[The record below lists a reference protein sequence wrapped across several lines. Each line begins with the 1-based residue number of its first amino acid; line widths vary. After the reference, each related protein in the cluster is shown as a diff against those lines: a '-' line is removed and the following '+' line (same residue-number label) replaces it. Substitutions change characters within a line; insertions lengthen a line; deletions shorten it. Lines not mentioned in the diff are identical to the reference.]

1 MAKYEVLIVDDEW
14 NMRNLLKIYLTQ
26 AHCRVIEAQ
35 NGNEAL
41 ALMHKYN
48 QTIHL
53 VILDIMMPDMDGWEV
68 CKEIRKHFSLPILML
83 TARTDV
89 KDVVRGLNEGA
100 DDYLTKPFAP
110 EELLARVNALLRRT
124 HTEGKHEQRLLF
136 KDLIIDRA
144 SWTVYVNDQNV
155 HLTPKEFELLL
166 LLATHPNRVFTR
178 DVLLNRVWGPEQFRD
193 DRTVD
198 THVKNIREKIR
209 KKGLSYDPIQTI
221 WGVGYQFEQV
231 EVDRHE

>member
-1 MAKYEVLIVDDEW
+1 MAKYNVLVVDDEW

-26 AHCRVIEAQ
+26 ANCRVVEAQ
-35 NGNEAL
+35 NGKEAL
-41 ALMHKYN
+41 TFIF
-48 QTIHL
+48 QQSFDL
-53 VILDIMMPDMDGWEV
+53 VILDIMMPDLDGWEV
-68 CKEIRKHFSLPILML
+68 CKEIRKHVDVPILML

-89 KDVVRGLNEGA
+89 KDIVRGLNEGA
-100 DDYLTKPFAP
+100 DDYLTKPFAS
-110 EELLARVNALLRRT
+110 EELLARANALLRRSQPQVEVE
-124 HTEGKHEQRLLF
+124 HLQF
-136 KDLIIDRA
+136 KGLTIDRA
-144 SWTVYVNDQNV
+144 SWTVFVNDQAV

-166 LLATHPNRVFTR
+166 LLANHPNRVFTR
-178 DVLLNRVWGPEQFRD
+178 EVLLTIVWDPEQLRD

-231 EVDRHE
+231 DEESHE